1 MAQTE
6 HFSCHTAYAPLIPYL
21 NAADPRSMSYRQHVK
36 KFDLGQFLE
45 WVAGQSRLDVH
56 NVSHYIIQHSPKGHV
71 GNVLVFLNGYFGS
84 LKPEQLV
91 HDELPQLISAI
102 LSGYYK
108 LHGGTVRIHVG
119 PGVHKYH

>member
-1 MAQTE
+1 MAQTG

-36 KFDLGQFLE
+36 KFDLGQFLK

-56 NVSHYIIQHSPKGHV
+56 NVSQYIIQHAHKGQVGHV
-71 GNVLVFLNGYFGS
+71 LIFLNGYFGS
-84 LKPEQLV
+84 LKPEQLA
-91 HDELPQLISAI
+91 HAELPHLISTI
-102 LSGYYK
+102 LSGYNK
-108 LHGGTVRIHVG
+108 LHGGTARIHVG